1 MDLLETKVREFAE
14 LLRKGRPLAAMEQ
27 YYAPEVTVFENRRL
41 ARAGKQQCLQ
51 YERDALANQPDA
63 PRFKLVTMAVN
74 EATGHAFLEYV
85 VRFRSAEGRPVRL
98 EEVAVQSWESG
109 QIVQE
114 RFYYEGVVDEGDET

>member
-1 MDLLETKVREFAE
+1 MSLLEPAVREFAE
-14 LLRKGRPLAAMEQ
+14 LLRKGRPLEAMERF
-27 YYAPEVTVFENRRL
+27 YAPEITVFENRRL

-51 YERDALANQPDA
+51 YERDALASQPDP
-63 PRFKLVTMAVN
+63 PRFKLGTLAVN

-98 EEVAVQSWESG
+98 EEVAVQTWEAG

-114 RFYYEGVVDEGDET
+114 RFYYEGVVDEGDEL

>member
-1 MDLLETKVREFAE
+1 MELLETKVRDFAE
-14 LLRKGRPLAAMEQ
+14 LLRKGRPLEAMER
-27 YYAPEVTVFENRRL
+27 YYSAEVTVFENRRL

-51 YERDALANQPDA
+51 YERDALANQPDP
-63 PRFKLVTMAVN
+63 PRFKLGTLAVN

-98 EEVAVQSWESG
+98 EEVAVQSWDHGE
-109 QIVQE
+109 IVQE